1 MSLALV
7 FKHIADALWAVGGI
21 GAAADLGLDEYGLD
35 DLGPAWN
42 TPCPI
47 PVSAGNI
54 PLEGEPCRS
63 SCPTCCSRPLSR

>member
-1 MSLALV
+1 MSLTLV

-21 GAAADLGLDEYGLD
+21 GAAADLGLEDC
-35 DLGPAWN
+35 GPARN